1 MNSLEFHENLKGK
14 IEIKPTTKVMD
25 KTSLSLAYTP
35 GVADPC
41 MAIHKN
47 PEDVY
52 KYTMKGNT
60 IAVISNGT
68 AVLGLGN
75 IGARASIPV
84 MEGKALL
91 FKQLGG
97 LNAFPICI
105 NEKDP
110 VKLVEIIASLEP
122 VFGGF
127 NLEDIKAPECFYIE
141 RELKKRLSIPVMH
154 DDQHATAIVVSAGLI
169 NALKLARKGK
179 EVKIVVQGA
188 GAAGN
193 AVTKLLLKQGY
204 KNIIVID
211 KKGILDKDRIYDD
224 EFKKELAHLTN
235 PKNLKGAIDVA
246 LKDADVLIG
255 LSGPN
260 SISKAQLSLLTKM
273 NPIVF
278 ALANPIPEISVE
290 EAKSIGITL
299 IATGRSDLPNQINN
313 VLAFPGVFKGVLQS
327 GKKEITDEMKINA
340 AKAIAKLIKQEELKP
355 DYFIP
360 SVFNRRVVNA
370 VARAMKK

>member
-1 MNSLEFHENLKGK
+1 M
-14 IEIKPTTKVMD
+14 
-25 KTSLSLAYTP
+25 AYTP

-41 MAIHKN
+41 LAISKN
-47 PEDVY
+47 SEDVY

-60 IAVISNGT
+60 VAVISNGT

-97 LNAFPICI
+97 VNAFPICI

-127 NLEDIKAPECFYIE
+127 NLEDIKSPECFYVE

-169 NALKLARKGK
+169 NALKLAGKGK
-179 EVKIVVQGA
+179 EVKIVIQGA

-193 AVTKLLLKQGY
+193 AVTKLLIKQGF
-204 KNIIVID
+204 KNIIVVD
-211 KKGILDKDRIYDD
+211 KKGILDRDQHYED
-224 EFKKELAHLTN
+224 EFKKELAELTN
-235 PKNLKGAIDVA
+235 HHNFKGPIDVA

-260 SISKAQLSLLTKM
+260 SISKSQLSLLTKT

-278 ALANPIPEISVE
+278 ALANPIPEISIE
-290 EAKSIGITL
+290 DAKSLGITL

-313 VLAFPGVFKGVLQS
+313 VLAFPGIFKGVFQY

-340 AKAIAKLIKQEELKP
+340 AKAIAKLIKQEELNP

-360 SVFNRRVVNA
+360 RVFNKRVVKA